1 MNEDEQQAWD
11 SALRLLSRREH
22 SRREL
27 LTKLR
32 QRQFSEPQITRVLDR
47 LEQQNWLR
55 DSRFAALLVRQQIL
69 KKHGPMRIRAELFQ
83 KGVAQSL
90 GEQALAEAEVDWF
103 ELAKTCYL
111 SRFAPEPTLLPK
123 ERARRIRYLQGRG
136 FNHEHI
142 QYAMSRDGD

>member
-1 MNEDEQQAWD
+1 MNDDLQQVWD

-27 LTKLR
+27 MTKLR
-32 QRQFSEPQITRVLDR
+32 RRQFPEPLVSAVLER
-47 LEQQNWLR
+47 LEQQNWLQ
-55 DSRFAALLVRQQIL
+55 DSRFAALLVRQQVL
-69 KKHGPMRIRAELFQ
+69 KKHGPMRIRAELMH

-103 ELAKTCYL
+103 ELARTCYL
-111 SRFAPEPTLLPK
+111 SRFEHEATLLPR